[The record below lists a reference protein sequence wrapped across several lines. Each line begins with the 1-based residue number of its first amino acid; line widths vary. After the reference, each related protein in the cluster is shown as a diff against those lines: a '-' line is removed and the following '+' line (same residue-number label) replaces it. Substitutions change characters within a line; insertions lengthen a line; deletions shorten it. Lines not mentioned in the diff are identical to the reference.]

1 MAGQYAYVMKNMT
14 KSFPGAPKPVLSNI
28 NLQFYHGAK
37 IGIVGPNGV
46 GKSTLIKIMAG
57 IDTEFS
63 GEAWP
68 GENVT
73 VGYLAQ
79 EPQLDPSKTVLE
91 NVKDGARDVADM
103 IDRFNAISAEMGDP
117 KDDTDFD
124 ALMEEMG
131 HLQEKI
137 DAVDGWTLDNQLE
150 IAMEALRCPPGDW
163 SVDKLSG
170 GEKRR
175 IALTRLLIQKPS
187 ILLLDEPTN
196 HLDAESVQWLENH
209 LKEYAGAVLMITHD
223 RYFLDNVVDW
233 ILELDRGKYFPYEGN
248 YSTYLD
254 KKAKRLEQ
262 EDREESGRQKAIK
275 DELEW
280 IRQGP
285 KGRQTKSKA
294 RIAKFD
300 QLVEA
305 QQNRAPGKAQ
315 IVIQVPERLG
325 GKVIEVA
332 GISKSFG
339 QEKPD
344 TGTIEMGSTVRLGYV
359 DQSRDHLDPK
369 HNVWEEI
376 SDGLDYV
383 KVNGHDMSTRAY
395 VGAFNF
401 KGQDQQKNVGKLSG
415 GERNR
420 VHMAKM
426 LKRGGNV
433 LLLDEP
439 TNDLDVETLGALEEA
454 IENFAGCAVV
464 ISHDRF
470 FLDRLATHI
479 LAFEGEGHVEW
490 FEGNFESYEED
501 KRRRLGDAADRPG
514 AGSYKKL
521 TR

>member
-1 MAGQYAYVMKNMT
+1 
-14 KSFPGAPKPVLSNI
+14 
-28 NLQFYHGAK
+28 
-37 IGIVGPNGV
+37 
-46 GKSTLIKIMAG
+46 
-57 IDTEFS
+57 
-63 GEAWP
+63 
-68 GENVT
+68 
-73 VGYLAQ
+73 
-79 EPQLDPSKTVLE
+79 
-91 NVKDGARDVADM
+91 
-103 IDRFNAISAEMGDP
+103 
-117 KDDTDFD
+117 
-124 ALMEEMG
+124 MEEMG
-131 HLQEKI
+131 ELQGKI

-150 IAMEALRCPPGDW
+150 VAMEALRCPPSDW
-163 SVDKLSG
+163 SVENLSG

-196 HLDAESVQWLENH
+196 HLDAESVQWLESH
-209 LKEYAGAVLMITHD
+209 LKEYPGAVLMITHD
-223 RYFLDNVVDW
+223 RYFLDNVVSW

-248 YSTYLD
+248 YSTYLE

-262 EDREESGRQKAIK
+262 EEREESGRQKAIK

-285 KGRQTKSKA
+285 KGRQAKSKA

-300 QLVEA
+300 QLVAA
-305 QQNRAPGKAQ
+305 QEKHVPGKAE
-315 IVIQVPERLG
+315 ILIQVPERLG
-325 GKVIEVA
+325 GKVIEVKNVTKGYGDKLLFENLSFTLPPGGIVGVIGPNGA
-332 GISKSFG
+332 GKSTLFKIITG

-344 TGTIEMGSTVRLGYV
+344 SGEVDIGPTVHLGYV
-359 DQSRDHLDPK
+359 DQSRDHLDGSK
-369 HNVWEEI
+369 NVWEEI
-376 SDGLDYV
+376 SDGLDYM
-383 KVNGHDMSTRAY
+383 KVNGHDQSTRAY

-420 VHMAKM
+420 VNIAKM

-479 LAFEGEGHVEW
+479 LAFEGDAQVEW
-490 FEGNFESYEED
+490 FEGNFEAYEED
-501 KRRRLGDAADRPG
+501 KIRRLGEEATRPHRMT
-514 AGSYKKL
+514 YRKL